1 MENIWMFLQ
10 QTAAASLTAL
20 FLLIL
25 QRIFLDKLSPRW
37 QYGVWLVLLLRLLV
51 PAGFGGRPTV
61 LDVTFWVETLRTRV
75 ELGLNSAYSSPFA
88 AALPAAPVPLPP
100 AGAPA
105 SWTDWAVPDLL
116 RGGRAVGGLWFVVCA
131 ARLCLRVRG
140 GVPVEGERRAANRGP
155 GGGSSGSPCPGGI
168 VECRWA
174 RTPFVLGVVRPALV
188 LPMGW
193 AVDGKVVLHELLHL
207 KYRDV
212 WAGWLTTALPVP
224 PLVQPVSLVR
234 L

>member
-10 QTAAASLTAL
+10 QTAAATLTAL

-75 ELGLNSAYSSPFA
+75 ELGLNSAYSTPFA
-88 AALPAAPVPLPP
+88 ASLPAAPVPLPP

-105 SWTDWAVPDLL
+105 SWTDWAFLIYCAGVVLW
-116 RGGRAVGGLWFVVCA
+116 AAWFVVSA
-131 ARLCLRVRG
+131 VRLSLRVRG
-140 GVPVEGERRAANRGP
+140 GVPV
-155 GGGSSGSPCPGGI
+155 
-168 VECRWA
+168 
-174 RTPFVLGVVRPALV
+174 
-188 LPMGW
+188 
-193 AVDGKVVLHELLHL
+193 
-207 KYRDV
+207 
-212 WAGWLTTALPVP
+212 
-224 PLVQPVSLVR
+224 
-234 L
+234 